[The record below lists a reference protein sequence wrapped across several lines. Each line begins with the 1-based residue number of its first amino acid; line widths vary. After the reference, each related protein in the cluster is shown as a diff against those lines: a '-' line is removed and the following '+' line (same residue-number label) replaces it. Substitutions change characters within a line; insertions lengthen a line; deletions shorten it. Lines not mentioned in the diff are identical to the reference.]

1 MSEDKSN
8 AEDKKKTVDLG
19 LLEEDDE
26 FEEFPA
32 EEWEKKDEDAGDVN
46 VWEDNWDDD
55 NVEDD
60 FAVQLSKFGRKRSRG
75 GTRSPPLRSPEPM
88 AKRAC
93 LSPGMGGVSPSP
105 TKQIRMSSNG
115 HASSNGNGHSSTPSP
130 PTSRRE
136 PSRATESPS
145 RSTRSSARLRTPRK

>member
-1 MSEDKSN
+1 MICVKS
-8 AEDKKKTVDLG
+8 
-19 LLEEDDE
+19 LLS
-26 FEEFPA
+26 FERLFYGMTFIL
-32 EEWEKKDEDAGDVN
+32 DT
-46 VWEDNWDDD
+46 
-55 NVEDD
+55 
-60 FAVQLSKFGRKRSRG
+60 FSKFGRKRSRG

-136 PSRATESPS
+136 PSRFAH
-145 RSTRSSARLRTPRK
+145 